1 VLTFVYLFMDKSVI
15 AGKIK
20 EARLQAGLTQTQLG
34 EKIGTKKEGVSR
46 IESGKHEIELST
58 LDKIAEALNCNLRI
72 ELEPK

>member
-1 VLTFVYLFMDKSVI
+1 MDKSVI